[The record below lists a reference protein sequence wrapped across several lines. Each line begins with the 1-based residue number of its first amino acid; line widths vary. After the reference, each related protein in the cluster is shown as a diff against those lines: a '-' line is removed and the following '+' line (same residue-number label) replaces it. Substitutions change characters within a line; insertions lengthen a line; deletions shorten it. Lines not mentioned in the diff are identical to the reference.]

1 MCSGSWG
8 GTIMW
13 FGWMVSF
20 VWIMNCLNNW
30 VGEEG
35 RPISFVDYASEAWVY
50 GGVCWWVVWY
60 LYCELEHFVILD
72 NSQNASLQSIAKRV
86 SEMLSAVASCTEAC
100 DLGVSES
107 HSTFLR
113 QKWRGHQGI
122 HHREYQST
130 HELFRDVS
138 DDAMAFVSCL
148 YSIEYRY
155 TAEQALTRPWLQLR
169 SRKIAAY
176 QRWG

>member
-1 MCSGSWG
+1 MGLRRRMLPKECRKCSQQWHHARKPA
-8 GTIMW
+8 I
-13 FGWMVSF
+13 
-20 VWIMNCLNNW
+20 C
-30 VGEEG
+30 
-35 RPISFVDYASEAWVY
+35 
-50 GGVCWWVVWY
+50 
-60 LYCELEHFVILD
+60 
-72 NSQNASLQSIAKRV
+72 
-86 SEMLSAVASCTEAC
+86 
-100 DLGVSES
+100 GVSES

-138 DDAMAFVSCL
+138 DDTMAFVSCL